1 MPQLNKLEK
10 QVSKIQQRLIDR
22 PYEIANFLTQTPQK
36 TQNPLKDYAQ
46 ELAKHY
52 FPRAKSDIYLEPA
65 TEAFTIDLAIAP
77 LLHAQPHLWRY
88 DYDDLDILSNF
99 YKFTNHKHKYFH
111 VATGELPPPTLET
124 VSKGCQILGFNLL
137 KGTIEKLLVTYQQKG
152 LRSRIAARILDQLAG
167 IEHDHQQNSI
177 YGFMLAPS
185 KRNLRAVEGLG
196 KFRYLRKGKTWL
208 ALGTAVSDHTKDLRK
223 EHEGVEI
230 FNYTISFKNQEV
242 KTAITKKHIESLKL
256 QIKEILNEDSAIYI
270 RLKKAETFYKS
281 FFLKHRFTNTKDWKE
296 LDIWLKNQ
304 SSKARKPYSKFQFE
318 IFKGSLHPLP
328 TVYQPRRSN
337 FFWNPAE
344 ELHCDFK
351 TIWNPYNWEEP

>member
-1 MPQLNKLEK
+1 MPELNKLEK

-22 PYEIANFLTQTPQK
+22 PYEIAYALTQK
-36 TQNPLKDYAQ
+36 PLKEYSL

-52 FPRAKSDIYLEPA
+52 FPRAKSEVYLEPA
-65 TEAFTIDLAIAP
+65 IEAFTIDLATAP

-88 DYDDLDILSNF
+88 NYDDLDILSNF

-111 VATGELPPPTLET
+111 IATGELSPPTIET
-124 VSKGCQILGFNLL
+124 VTKGCQILGINYKKPTF
-137 KGTIEKLLVTYQQKG
+137 EKLLVTYQQRG
-152 LRSRIAARILDQLAG
+152 LRSRIAARILEQISG
-167 IEHDHQQNSI
+167 VQHDHEQNKL
-177 YGFMLAPS
+177 YGFLLDPS

-196 KFRYLRKGKTWL
+196 KFRYLRKGRTWL
-208 ALGTAVSDHTKDLRK
+208 ALGTAEVKDHTKDLRK
-223 EHEGVEI
+223 EDVEI

-242 KTAITKKHIESLKL
+242 KTAITKKHIEALKL
-256 QIKEILNEDSAIYI
+256 QIKEILNDESPIYI

-281 FFLKHRFTNTKDWKE
+281 FFLKHRFTNIKDWKE
-296 LDIWLKNQ
+296 VDIWLKNQ
-304 SSKARKPYSKFQFE
+304 SSKARKSYPKFQFD

-337 FFWNPAE
+337 FFWNPSE